1 MAKEVVVTRE
11 GYDKLVHDLDEL
23 RTVKRKEVADKIKV
37 ARGYGD
43 LSENA
48 EYDAAKEEQA
58 VVEARIADQEA
69 AESGM
74 LPTAAGEDAIDDSEL
89 SGDTVSIGMNVTI
102 QEEGEEPESYDITGS
117 TEADMNLNRISDES
131 PVGAALIGHKP
142 GDAVDVTLP
151 NGSIV
156 TYKLLTVTRSK

>member
-58 VVEARIADQEA
+58 VVADLEATLKVARV
-69 AESGM
+69 
-74 LPTAAGEDAIDDSEL
+74 IDDSEL

-142 GDAVDVTLP
+142 GDEVDVTLP

>member
-48 EYDAAKEEQA
+48 EYDAAKDKQA
-58 VVEARIADQEA
+58 QNAARIAEIQAILANAQVA
-69 AESGM
+69 A
-74 LPTAAGEDAIDDSEL
+74 TT
-89 SGDTVSIGMNVTI
+89 GDLTVSIGSTVSLIDPNGEVMEVTLV
-102 QEEGEEPESYDITGS
+102 GT
-117 TEADMNLNRISDES
+117 TETNSLEHKISNES
-131 PVGAALIGHKP
+131 PVGHAIIGHGE
-142 GDAVDVTLP
+142 GDSVEVVTP
-151 NGSIV
+151 SG
-156 TYKLLTVTRSK
+156 KTRVYTIAKIAR

>member
-58 VVEARIADQEA
+58 VVEARIADLEA
-69 AESGM
+69 T
-74 LPTAAGEDAIDDSEL
+74 LKVDRVIDDSEL

-142 GDAVDVTLP
+142 GDEVDVTLP